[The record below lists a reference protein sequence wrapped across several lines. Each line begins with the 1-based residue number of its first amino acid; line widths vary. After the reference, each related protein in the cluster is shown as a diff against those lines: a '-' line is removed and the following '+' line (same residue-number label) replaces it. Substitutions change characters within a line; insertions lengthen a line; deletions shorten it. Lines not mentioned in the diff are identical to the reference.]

1 MPRAAKPG
9 RARRGRP
16 PGRDRTDSTVTLIK
30 KYGNRRLYDTR
41 RSRYVTLDEVVEVI
55 AAGEEIRVVDAK
67 TGEDLTKR
75 IVTKIIFLE
84 EQRRNLDLLPLEF
97 LRKLVQH
104 RDDSLREFYQRYLA
118 LSLDVYRSSQEKMR
132 ELALPPPPA
141 PSAPV
146 AEELA
151 ELKARIASLEARVKR

>member
-1 MPRAAKPG
+1 MKPK

-16 PGRDRTDSTVTLIK
+16 PGRERGDPAVTLIK

-41 RSRYVTLDEVVEVI
+41 RSRYVTLEEVLEVV

-67 TGEDLTKR
+67 TQEDLTKR
-75 IVTKIIFLE
+75 VVTKIIFLE
-84 EQRRNLDLLPLEF
+84 EERRNLDLLPLDF

-118 LSLDVYRSSQEKMR
+118 LSLEVYRSSQAKMQ
-132 ELALPPPPA
+132 ELVAPPPPP
-141 PSAPV
+141 PSAV
-146 AEELA
+146 SEELA
-151 ELKARIASLEARVKR
+151 ELKARIASLEARVRK

>member
-1 MPRAAKPG
+1 VARSPAKPK

-16 PGRDRTDSTVTLIK
+16 PGRERIDSTVTLVK

-41 RSRYVTLDEVVEVI
+41 RSRYVTLDEILEII

-75 IVTKIIFLE
+75 VVTKIIFLE
-84 EQRRNLDLLPLEF
+84 EQKRNLDLLPLEF

-118 LSLDVYRSSQEKMR
+118 LSLEVYQTSQEKMR
-132 ELALPPPPA
+132 ELVAPPPPS
-141 PSAPV
+141 PTPV
-146 AEELA
+146 SEELA

>member
-1 MPRAAKPG
+1 MKPK

-16 PGRDRTDSTVTLIK
+16 PGRERLDPAVTVIK

-41 RSRYVTLDEVVEVI
+41 RSRYVTLEEVLEVV

-67 TGEDLTKR
+67 TQEDLTKR

-84 EQRRNLDLLPLEF
+84 EERRNLDLLPLEF

-118 LSLDVYRSSQEKMR
+118 LSLEVCRSSQAKMQ
-132 ELALPPPPA
+132 ELVAPPPPPPA
-141 PSAPV
+141 AVS
-146 AEELA
+146 EELA
-151 ELKARIASLEARVKR
+151 ELKTRIASLEARVRK

>member
-1 MPRAAKPG
+1 MKPK

-16 PGRDRTDSTVTLIK
+16 PGRERLDPAVTLIK

-41 RSRYVTLDEVVEVI
+41 RSRYVTLEEVLEVV

-67 TGEDLTKR
+67 TQEDLTKR
-75 IVTKIIFLE
+75 VVTKIIFLE
-84 EQRRNLDLLPLEF
+84 EERRNLDLLPLDF

-118 LSLDVYRSSQEKMR
+118 LSLEVYRSSQAKMQ
-132 ELALPPPPA
+132 ELVAPPQPPPA
-141 PSAPV
+141 AVS
-146 AEELA
+146 EELA
-151 ELKARIASLEARVKR
+151 ELKARIASLEARVRK

>member
-1 MPRAAKPG
+1 MQRTTKPK

-16 PGRDRTDSTVTLIK
+16 PGRERLDPSVTLIK

-41 RSRYVTLDEVVEVI
+41 RSTYVTLEDILQVV

-67 TGEDLTKR
+67 TQEDLTKR
-75 IVTKIIFLE
+75 VVTKLIFLE
-84 EQRRNLDLLPLEF
+84 EERRNLDLLPLDF

-118 LSLDVYRSSQEKMR
+118 LSLEVYRSSQAKMQ
-132 ELALPPPPA
+132 ELVTPPPSTPG
-141 PSAPV
+141 PV

-151 ELKARIASLEARVKR
+151 ELKARIASLEARVKK

>member
-1 MPRAAKPG
+1 MQRTTKPK

-16 PGRDRTDSTVTLIK
+16 PGRERLDPSVTVIK

-41 RSRYVTLDEVVEVI
+41 RSCYVTLDDVLEIV

-67 TGEDLTKR
+67 TQEDLTKR
-75 IVTKIIFLE
+75 VVTRLIFLE
-84 EQRRNLDLLPLEF
+84 EERRNLDLLPLEF

-118 LSLDVYRSSQEKMR
+118 LSLEVYQTSQQKMQ
-132 ELALPPPPA
+132 ELTLPPPSPG
-141 PSAPV
+141 PV

-151 ELKARIASLEARVKR
+151 DLKARIASLEARVKR

>member
-1 MPRAAKPG
+1 MKPK

-16 PGRDRTDSTVTLIK
+16 PGRERLDPGVTLIK

-41 RSRYVTLDEVVEVI
+41 RSRYVTLEEVLEVV

-67 TGEDLTKR
+67 TQEDLTKR

-84 EQRRNLDLLPLEF
+84 EERRNLDLLPLEF

-118 LSLDVYRSSQEKMR
+118 LSLEVYRSSQAKMQ
-132 ELALPPPPA
+132 ELVAPPPPPPA
-141 PSAPV
+141 AVS
-146 AEELA
+146 EELA
-151 ELKARIASLEARVKR
+151 ELKARIASLEARVRK

>member
-1 MPRAAKPG
+1 MQRTTKPK

-16 PGRDRTDSTVTLIK
+16 PGRERLDPSVTLIK

-41 RSRYVTLDEVVEVI
+41 RSSYVTLEDILQVV

-67 TGEDLTKR
+67 TQEDLTKR
-75 IVTKIIFLE
+75 VVTKLIFLE
-84 EQRRNLDLLPLEF
+84 EERRNLDLLPLDF

-118 LSLDVYRSSQEKMR
+118 LSLEVYRSSQAKMQ
-132 ELALPPPPA
+132 ELVTPPPSA
-141 PSAPV
+141 PGPV

-151 ELKARIASLEARVKR
+151 DLKARIASLEARVKK

>member
-1 MPRAAKPG
+1 MKPK

-16 PGRDRTDSTVTLIK
+16 PGRERLDPAVTLIK

-41 RSRYVTLDEVVEVI
+41 RSRYVTLEEVLEVV

-67 TGEDLTKR
+67 TQEDLTKR

-84 EQRRNLDLLPLEF
+84 EERRNLDLLPLEF

-118 LSLDVYRSSQEKMR
+118 LSLEVYRSSQEKMQ
-132 ELALPPPPA
+132 ELVAPAPPPP
-141 PSAPV
+141 SAV
-146 AEELA
+146 SEELA
-151 ELKARIASLEARVKR
+151 ELKARIASLEARVRK

>member
-1 MPRAAKPG
+1 MKPK

-16 PGRDRTDSTVTLIK
+16 PGRERLDPAVTLIK

-41 RSRYVTLDEVVEVI
+41 RSRYVTLEEVLEVV

-67 TGEDLTKR
+67 TQEDLTKR

-84 EQRRNLDLLPLEF
+84 EERRNLDLLPLEF

-118 LSLDVYRSSQEKMR
+118 LSLEVYRSSQAKMQ
-132 ELALPPPPA
+132 ELVAPPPPQPA
-141 PSAPV
+141 VS
-146 AEELA
+146 EELA
-151 ELKARIASLEARVKR
+151 ELKARIASLEARVRK